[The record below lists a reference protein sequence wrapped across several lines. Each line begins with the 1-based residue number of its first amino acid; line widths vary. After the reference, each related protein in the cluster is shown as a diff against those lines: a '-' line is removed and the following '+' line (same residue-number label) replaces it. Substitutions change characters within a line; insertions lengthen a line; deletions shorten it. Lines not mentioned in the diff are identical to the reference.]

1 LNTLLKDKDY
11 VALAYITGILPIK
24 KNENQSSLNNFD
36 ELSMI
41 LPGWMS
47 EYIGFTNSEVEELC
61 IRQKEIIQQK
71 KQIKMQEIIETYNI
85 NDSNNNT
92 NKKRKIYNDEIN
104 NKEMNGNYEGLIY
117 NMNEKKCKKK

>member
-1 LNTLLKDKDY
+1 MNTLLKDKDY